1 MQTKENEDACSSENE
16 TGASSIAVDLEMTGA
31 TASCSAI
38 TGNNG
43 KSAGNL
49 KTMLEE
55 VLRSGGASCNSTV
68 EGMSSSVAKNS
79 LTTYI
84 RDAARF
90 TELTSSVHSEEN
102 LSTSAVAAA
111 ATIPIP
117 TSENMK
123 FRETTTQQI
132 LKKKEDDDLDLD

>member
-31 TASCSAI
+31 AASCSAI

-90 TELTSSVHSEEN
+90 TELTSSVHPEEN
-102 LSTSAVAAA
+102 CSTSAVAAAAA

-132 LKKKEDDDLDLD
+132 LKKDDLDLD

>member
-1 MQTKENEDACSSENE
+1 M
-16 TGASSIAVDLEMTGA
+16 G
-31 TASCSAI
+31 AI
-38 TGNNG
+38 TGNNS

-90 TELTSSVHSEEN
+90 TELTSSVHPEEN
-102 LSTSAVAAA
+102 CSTSAAA

-132 LKKKEDDDLDLD
+132 LKKKEDDDL

>member
-1 MQTKENEDACSSENE
+1 MEAASSESE
-16 TGASSIAVDLEMTGA
+16 MTSADLEMTGSSGA
-31 TASCSAI
+31 GSAASSAV
-38 TGNNG
+38 N
-43 KSAGNL
+43 KSGNL

-55 VLRSGGASCNSTV
+55 VLRNGASTCNSTV
-68 EGMSSSVAKNS
+68 DGMSSSVAKNS

-90 TELTSSVHSEEN
+90 TELTSSHSEEHC
-102 LSTSAVAAA
+102 SSASVQA

-117 TSENMK
+117 TSEK
-123 FRETTTQQI
+123 TKLSSTI

>member
-1 MQTKENEDACSSENE
+1 MQTGNEEAASSESE
-16 TGASSIAVDLEMTGA
+16 MASSASADLELTG
-31 TASCSAI
+31 S
-38 TGNNG
+38 GN
-43 KSAGNL
+43 KSGGNL

-55 VLRSGGASCNSTV
+55 VLRSGAGGASCNSTV

-90 TELTSSVHSEEN
+90 TELTSSHSEEN
-102 LSTSAVAAA
+102 CTTTSVSAVAAAAA

-117 TSENMK
+117 TSEK
-123 FRETTTQQI
+123 TKLRENTTQI
-132 LKKKEDDDLDLD
+132 LKKNKEEDDLDLD

>member
-38 TGNNG
+38 TGNNS

-90 TELTSSVHSEEN
+90 TELTSSHSEEHCT
-102 LSTSAVAAA
+102 TSASVAAA
-111 ATIPIP
+111 PTISIP
-117 TSENMK
+117 TSEK
-123 FRETTTQQI
+123 TKLSSTI

>member
-1 MQTKENEDACSSENE
+1 MGIVA
-16 TGASSIAVDLEMTGA
+16 ASADLELTG
-31 TASCSAI
+31 S
-38 TGNNG
+38 GN
-43 KSAGNL
+43 KSGGNL

-55 VLRSGGASCNSTV
+55 VLRSGAGGASCNSTV

-90 TELTSSVHSEEN
+90 TELTSSHSEEN
-102 LSTSAVAAA
+102 CTTTSVSAVAAAA

-117 TSENMK
+117 TSEK
-123 FRETTTQQI
+123 TKLRENTTQI
-132 LKKKEDDDLDLD
+132 LKKNKEEDDLDLD

>member
-1 MQTKENEDACSSENE
+1 MQTGNEEAASSESE
-16 TGASSIAVDLEMTGA
+16 MASSASADLELTG
-31 TASCSAI
+31 S
-38 TGNNG
+38 GN
-43 KSAGNL
+43 KSGGNL

-55 VLRSGGASCNSTV
+55 VLRSGAGGASCNSTV

-90 TELTSSVHSEEN
+90 TELTSSHSEEN
-102 LSTSAVAAA
+102 CTTTSVSAVAAA

-117 TSENMK
+117 TSEK
-123 FRETTTQQI
+123 TKLRENTTQI
-132 LKKKEDDDLDLD
+132 LKKNKEEDDLDLD

>member
-1 MQTKENEDACSSENE
+1 MQTKENDSMEAASSESE
-16 TGASSIAVDLEMTGA
+16 MTSADLEMTGSSGA
-31 TASCSAI
+31 GSAASSAV
-38 TGNNG
+38 N
-43 KSAGNL
+43 KSGNL

-55 VLRSGGASCNSTV
+55 VLRNGASTCNSTV
-68 EGMSSSVAKNS
+68 DGMSSSVAKNS

-90 TELTSSVHSEEN
+90 TELTSSHSEEHC
-102 LSTSAVAAA
+102 SSASVQA

-117 TSENMK
+117 TSEK
-123 FRETTTQQI
+123 TKLSSTI